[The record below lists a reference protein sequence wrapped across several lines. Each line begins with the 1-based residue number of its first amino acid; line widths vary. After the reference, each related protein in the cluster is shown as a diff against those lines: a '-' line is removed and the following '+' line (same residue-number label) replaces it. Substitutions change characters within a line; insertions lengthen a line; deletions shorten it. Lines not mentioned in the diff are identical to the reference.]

1 MMSEELDRL
10 RKAHRKLGEEIQ
22 KKKDELMNLKEQKGT
37 IGRRIHRK
45 EKENRDGV
53 EE

>member
-1 MMSEELDRL
+1 VSEELDRL
-10 RKAHRKLGEEIQ
+10 RKAHRKLEEEIE
-22 KKKDELMNLKEQKGT
+22 KKKDELMNLKEQKGA
-37 IGRRIHRK
+37 IGRRIDRK